1 MFARRTEWNLAAN
14 RFSQALTAH
23 RAAGKAVLD
32 LSVSNPTTV
41 GIQYDSA
48 AIRAALSDPQGMT
61 YQPEP
66 KGLLSARQA
75 IANYY
80 AERHAPSQPKFS
92 PDTEN
97 IVLTASTSEAYS
109 FVFKLLC
116 EPADEVLIPAPSYP
130 LFEFLAAMEDTRLV
144 PYTLRYHND
153 EGWGMDQG
161 SVERAITSRTRAIIV
176 VHPNNPTGSYVSEDE
191 KSQLNKLCAA
201 HDMAVIADEVFLD
214 FEHSGN
220 PRPSFAAQHPAPPAL
235 TFTLSGLSKI
245 AGLPQIK
252 VAWLVMNGEG
262 KILSEAR
269 SRLEIV
275 ADTFLSV
282 GTPAQLAAPALLAQ
296 RHHFQD
302 QLRVRISGNLRRLD
316 ALLGAQ
322 QLCSRLESEAGW
334 YAILR
339 VPATQPDE
347 EVAIH
352 LLERRGV
359 LVHPGHFYDFPHA
372 GYLVVSLIGPP
383 AQFASAAEIMLEEI
397 GRLFG

>member
-48 AIRAALSDPQGMT
+48 AIRAALSDPQGMA

-75 IANYY
+75 IADYY
-80 AERHAPSQPKFS
+80 AGRNAPSPPKFS
-92 PDTEN
+92 PNTEN

-144 PYTLRYHND
+144 PYTLRYHNHDD
-153 EGWGMDQG
+153 EEWQMDLG

-176 VHPNNPTGSYVSEDE
+176 VHPNNPTGSYVSDEE
-191 KSQLNKLCAA
+191 KSQLNQLCAA
-201 HDMAVIADEVFLD
+201 HDMAIIADEVFLD

-220 PRPSFAAQHPAPPAL
+220 PRPSFVTNDPAL

-252 VAWLVMNGEG
+252 LAWLVMNGEG

-302 QLRVRISGNLRRLD
+302 QLRARISGNLRRLD

-322 QLCSRLESEAGW
+322 QLCRRLEVEAGW
-334 YAILR
+334 YVILR

-359 LVHPGHFYDFPHA
+359 LVHPGHFYDFPRDGH
-372 GYLVVSLIGPP
+372 LVVSLIAPP

>member
-1 MFARRTEWNLAAN
+1 MFARRTDWNLAAN

-23 RAAGKAVLD
+23 RAAGKQVLD
-32 LSVSNPTTV
+32 LSVSNPTAV
-41 GIQYDSA
+41 GIQYDDAGIS
-48 AIRAALSDPQGMT
+48 AALSDPRGMT
-61 YQPEP
+61 YHPEP
-66 KGLLSARQA
+66 KGMLSARQA

-80 AERHAPSQPKFS
+80 AERHTSPKFS
-92 PDTEN
+92 PDVEN

-153 EGWGMDQG
+153 DGWEMDLG

-176 VHPNNPTGSYVSEDE
+176 VHPNNPTGSYVSDE
-191 KSQLNKLCAA
+191 EKLQLNQLCAA
-201 HDMAVIADEVFLD
+201 HDMAIIADEVFLD

-220 PRPSFAAQHPAPPAL
+220 VRQSFAGNDPTL

-245 AGLPQIK
+245 SGLPQLK
-252 VAWLVMNGEG
+252 LAWMVMNGEG

-296 RHHFQD
+296 RHRFQE
-302 QLRVRISGNLRRLD
+302 QLRVRIARNLRRLD

-322 QLCSRLESEAGW
+322 KLCSRLEVEGGW

-339 VPATQPDE
+339 VPAGKPDE
-347 EVAIH
+347 EIAIH
-352 LLERRGV
+352 LLQRRGV
-359 LVHPGHFYDFPHA
+359 LVHPGHFYDFPRA
-372 GYLVVSLIGPP
+372 GYLVLSLILPP
-383 AQFASAAEIMLEEI
+383 ADFASAAEIMLEEI
-397 GRLFG
+397 ASFFA